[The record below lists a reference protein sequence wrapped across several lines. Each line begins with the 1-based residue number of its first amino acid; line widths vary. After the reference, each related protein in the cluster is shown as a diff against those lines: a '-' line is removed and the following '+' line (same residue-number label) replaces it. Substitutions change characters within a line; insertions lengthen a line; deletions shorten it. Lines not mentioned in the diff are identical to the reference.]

1 MASRHAPG
9 RRDAGN
15 VSPASTYARR
25 QGTSPVTDTEREQIR
40 QLHARGLS
48 CEQIAA
54 EVGRAKGT
62 ISRQCKRL
70 GLSFDRAQTKA
81 ATDAKVADAKARRA
95 DAITALMDDFHR
107 IRERAWSS
115 YEVVMSSGVGVETV
129 YLDKPPAQDL
139 RAFYAAMSICIKD
152 QVAIERHDA
161 DEGGLSAVDAWLR
174 GMLGEAV

>member
-1 MASRHAPG
+1 MASRQAPG

-15 VSPASTYARR
+15 VSPASTQARTR
-25 QGTSPVTDTEREQIR
+25 GTSPVTDAERERIR
-40 QLHARGLS
+40 VLHARGLS

-54 EVGRAKGT
+54 GLGRAKGT

-70 GLSFDRAQTKA
+70 GLSFDRSQTKA
-81 ATDAKVADAKARRA
+81 ATEAKVADAKSRRA
-95 DAITALMDDFHR
+95 DAVKVLMDDFHR
-107 IRERAWSS
+107 IRERAWSA
-115 YEVVMSSGVGVETV
+115 YEVPMSSGTGVEVV

>member
-1 MASRHAPG
+1 MARSKAPQ
-9 RRDAGN
+9 RDAAN
-15 VSPASTYARR
+15 VRPATTHARTRGAST
-25 QGTSPVTDTEREQIR
+25 PVTDAEREQIR
-40 QLHARGLS
+40 ILHARGMS
-48 CEQIAA
+48 CEQIAR
-54 EVGRAKGT
+54 ELGRAKAT
-62 ISRQCKRL
+62 ISAQCKRL
-70 GLSFDRAQTKA
+70 GLSFAREQTKA

-95 DAITALMDDFHR
+95 DAVTALMDDFHR
-107 IRERAWSS
+107 IRDRAWSA

-129 YLDKPPAQDL
+129 FLDKPPAQDL